1 MKGTDKLTD
10 KQKIFVFEYLIDQNA
25 TQAAI
30 RAGYSKKTAYSQG
43 QRLLKNV
50 EVQKFLGQY
59 QDNRAKNCGVTF
71 NAVIDELKKMGF
83 ADIDPENI
91 RPNDKIKA
99 LECMSKLLGFFDMA
113 ADENIEDMSEAEREV
128 YG

>member
-50 EVQKFLGQY
+50 EIQKLLAKHQSE
-59 QDNRAKNCGVTF
+59 RAEKCGVTF
-71 NAVIDELKKMGF
+71 DNVIDELKKLGF
-83 ADIDPENI
+83 ADIDSENI

-99 LECMSKLLGFFDMA
+99 LECMSKLLGFFDIV

>member
-1 MKGTDKLTD
+1 MKGDKLTD

-59 QDNRAKNCGVTF
+59 QDNRAEKCGVTF
-71 NAVIDELKKMGF
+71 DAIIDELKKMGF
-83 ADIDPENI
+83 ADVDAENI
-91 RPNDKIKA
+91 RPTDKIKA
-99 LECMSKLLGFFDMA
+99 LECMSRLLGYFDMA
-113 ADENIEDMSEAEREV
+113 ADENIEDMSEAEREI